1 MQVEICMES
10 TAFRPRIHEGD
21 KDTTSA
27 DGSGNEEVG
36 ELRSPTADLVL
47 AANEMREVS
56 SALRKSEQGSRPV
69 FYVVLGGA
77 VVNRSID
84 GTVSSTQETR
94 QVHSLAL
101 AAHQLAASLAAIRE
115 RTSSCRVVFRRGE
128 LCGYLLLHSLHWHE
142 EGDSNKVADG

>member
-1 MQVEICMES
+1 MQVEICVES

-56 SALRKSEQGSRPV
+56 SALRESLSNAHGQ
-69 FYVVLGGA
+69 
-77 VVNRSID
+77 
-84 GTVSSTQETR
+84 SST
-94 QVHSLAL
+94 
-101 AAHQLAASLAAIRE
+101 
-115 RTSSCRVVFRRGE
+115 
-128 LCGYLLLHSLHWHE
+128 LCSAE
-142 EGDSNKVADG
+142 Q